1 MLSGKPIGIGAIAC
15 EIPEAGL
22 DNLARAPGLNASESL
37 VRDKIGVLRVARK
50 APGQDTSDL
59 GAAAL
64 RKLFAS
70 GAVAPE
76 EVECLVVVTQNPDHH
91 GLPNVASILHGRLGL
106 PQRCAAFDLS
116 LGCSGFVYA
125 VAVVSS
131 FMQLHGLR
139 RGVLVTADP
148 YSKIVSDAD
157 RNTTLLFGDGAAA
170 TLLTDEPTW
179 RLGRFDFGSDGTRC
193 GEIAVKGPD
202 RQLHM
207 NGRAVLEFCV
217 RVVPESIRRCL
228 ERNAL
233 GLDAIDRLLL
243 HQGSRHIVARIGERL
258 GVEPARTPF
267 LSGRYGNTVSSSIP
281 LMLGSETVAED
292 RTVLISGFGVGL
304 SWATAVLERV
314 EASS

>member
-1 MLSGKPIGIGAIAC
+1 MVSGKPIGIGAIAC
-15 EIPEAGL
+15 ELPSAGL
-22 DNLARAPGLNASESL
+22 DNRERASSLDASDSL
-37 VRDKIGVLRVARK
+37 LQKIGVRRVARK

-70 GAVAPE
+70 GAVAAGDI
-76 EVECLVVVTQNPDHH
+76 ECLVVVTQNPDHH
-91 GLPNVASILHGRLGL
+91 GLPNVASIIHGQLGL
-106 PQRCAAFDLS
+106 PTRCAAFDVS

-125 VAVVSS
+125 TAVVSS

-148 YSKIVSDAD
+148 YSKIVSDSD

-179 RLGRFDFGSDGTRC
+179 RLGQFDFGSDGSRC
-193 GEIAVKGPD
+193 GEIAVKGAD

-207 NGRAVLEFCV
+207 NGRAVLEFCT
-217 RVVPESIRRCL
+217 RVVPDSIRRCL
-228 ERNAL
+228 DRNGV
-233 GLDAIDRLLL
+233 GLDDLDRLLL
-243 HQGSRHIVARIGERL
+243 HQGSRHIVSRIGEKL

-267 LSGRYGNTVSSSIP
+267 LSEDYGNTVSSSIP
-281 LMLGSETVAED
+281 FMLGSDAVAGD
-292 RTVLISGFGVGL
+292 RRVLISGFGVGL
-304 SWATAVLERV
+304 SWATTVLERV
-314 EASS
+314 E